1 MSTPTSSTPKYNIRN
16 PLPLSASQE
25 AEVKQLYYKRV
36 RTLCAPEIKA
46 FAECAVNRT
55 VTATWVCRTQRLAMN
70 SCMVAHAKPEEE
82 DRAREEWFAG
92 HEERRRVKEQELAKV
107 ERRREEVIR
116 MMREDER
123 RRGEAE
129 AQKGGNSNS
138 KR

>member
-1 MSTPTSSTPKYNIRN
+1 MTTTNTKYNLRN

-36 RTLCAPEIKA
+36 RSLCAPEIKA

-70 SCMVAHAKPEEE
+70 SCMVEHAKPEEE

-92 HEERRRVKEQELAKV
+92 HEERRKAKQAELDKV

-123 RRGEAE
+123 RQAE
-129 AQKGGNSNS
+129 AKAKAAAAGKGTAS
-138 KR
+138 

>member
-1 MSTPTSSTPKYNIRN
+1 MTTTNPKYNLRN

-36 RTLCAPEIKA
+36 RSLCAPEIKA

-70 SCMVAHAKPEEE
+70 SCMVEHAKPEEE

-92 HEERRRVKEQELAKV
+92 HEERRRVKQAELDKV

-123 RRGEAE
+123 RKAE
-129 AQKGGNSNS
+129 GKGTASGTSS
-138 KR
+138 